1 MNNSQHYLAEL
12 IIDVVPKTM
21 QTIRQDMRKERGELS
36 ITQFRMLA
44 NVKHGVSNN
53 KELGEKLGV
62 SEAAVSRMI
71 DILVLEKLI
80 KKIVN
85 EDDRRNKVLSLT
97 ANGKK
102 LFEKITS
109 SARGRLAEK
118 LELMDKKD
126 REAAIFGLEV
136 LQKNLELF
144 KQ

>member
-1 MNNSQHYLAEL
+1 M
-12 IIDVVPKTM
+12 DVVPKTM
-21 QTIRQDMRKERGELS
+21 QSIRQDMRKERGELT

-44 NVKHGVSNN
+44 NVRQGVCNN

-71 DILVLEKLI
+71 DLLVQEKLI

-102 LFEKITS
+102 LYEQITA
-109 SARGRLAEK
+109 SARGRLTLK
-118 LELMDKKD
+118 LEALDKKD
-126 REAAIFGLEV
+126 REAAILGLEV
-136 LQKNLELF
+136 LRKNLDIF